1 MKIRTRIQLFSTIF
15 LFIIMLVVNMSIYI
29 IFQTLLYNDVLNKT
43 MANVE
48 QATTSIQT
56 LKTEASIENMIRAY
70 VPADGMIQIIGANE
84 TILTSTKNADYA
96 KVSSGFETRQIE
108 EIVEQNNHIFA
119 VVNMPIIWEDGTI
132 VTLVMTENIEST
144 RHILGILGIILIAAS
159 IIIIIP
165 TYFAGR
171 LLSNLLLSPI
181 QSMIKTMEEI
191 QSSGDFKQ
199 LSFDLRKKDELY
211 QLGETFNKMIILLK
225 KQFERQQQFVSD
237 ASHELKTPLTVIES
251 YANMLKR
258 WGKKREDILDEA
270 VEAIHSE
277 SIRMKEMTNQMLEL
291 ASGNG
296 QMNLELETID
306 LAAIATETA
315 KKMEIAHQRSIIVNG
330 ALDDAFIKG
339 DKQKIKQLLFILLD
353 NAIKYSS
360 NSITIKITKSDNIR
374 CEIID
379 NGTGIAKEDL
389 EHIFERFYRVDKAR
403 SRESG
408 GSGLGLAIAQKIVRA
423 HNGEIQVESMVGEGT
438 KVICIF
444 SFYQ

>member
-15 LFIIMLVVNMSIYI
+15 LFIIMLLVNMLIYI
-29 IFQTLLYNDVLNKT
+29 IFQTLLYKDVLNKT
-43 MANVE
+43 MVNVE
-48 QATTSIQT
+48 QAAASIQT
-56 LKTEASIENMIRAY
+56 LKGEAEIENMVRAY
-70 VPADGMIQIIGANE
+70 VPADGMIQVIDANK
-84 TILTSTKNADYA
+84 TIFTSTKNTDYA
-96 KVSSGFETRQIE
+96 KLLIKFDKKQKA
-108 EIVEQNNHIFA
+108 EIAKQNNRIFTVA
-119 VVNMPIIWEDGTI
+119 NMPIIWEDGNV

-171 LLSNLLLSPI
+171 FLSNLLLSPI

-199 LSFDLRKKDELY
+199 LFFNSSTKDELY
-211 QLGETFNKMIILLK
+211 QLGVTFNKMITLLK
-225 KQFERQQQFVSD
+225 MQFERQQQFVSD

-258 WGKKREDILDEA
+258 WGKKREDVLDEA

-291 ASGNG
+291 ASGEGHTNF
-296 QMNLELETID
+296 ELETLD
-306 LAAIATETA
+306 LSAIAMETA

-330 ALDDAFIKG
+330 ALNGAVIKG

-360 NSITIKITKSDNIR
+360 DRITIKITKRDNVR

-379 NGTGIAKEDL
+379 KGPGIAKEELD
-389 EHIFERFYRVDKAR
+389 HIFERFYRVDKAR
-403 SRESG
+403 SRETG
-408 GSGLGLAIAQKIVRA
+408 GSGLGLAIAQKIVKA
-423 HNGEIQVESMVGEGT
+423 HNGEIQVESIVGEGT
-438 KVICIF
+438 KMICIF
-444 SFYQ
+444 ELYE